1 MAQQAGLNRRAFLRN
16 AGMTAVA
23 GVVGGATAVR
33 PLAAGSSFQAHPN
46 GRFDFDTPL
55 NRIGT
60 NCVKY
65 DQQIARYGKDSI
77 RVGMGVAD
85 MDFRTAP
92 AITTALRERL
102 EHENW
107 GYLEMP
113 DSFPESIVNWNKRR
127 YNVTIN
133 PSELVISSGVYPGM
147 IAAMQTFC
155 PPGSK
160 VLLQTP
166 TYSGFYGMLRS
177 AKVLPEESPM
187 RLVNGRYEID
197 FDDLE
202 RRITHETHALIL
214 CNPQNPTGNCWTEAE
229 MMRLGEICLRRRV
242 VVLSDE
248 IHCDFV
254 TRGQKYTPFSNL
266 PDKAIVANSL
276 TFKAASKSFSL
287 AAHKVGWFFSDNA
300 DLMARV
306 RANHRA
312 DISTLGVV
320 ANQAAYSEAGED
332 WLDQCVSY
340 LDANF
345 DFTMDFIGSRLPGI
359 KAYKPEGTY
368 LAWLD
373 VSDLAARLGAARLAA
388 EANRTKAPGAADLT
402 PEQMV
407 ERYFVTEAHVQLN
420 QGQSYGPGGVNH
432 MRMNIATSR
441 QMLERGLTNM
451 ANAVKRL

>member
-1 MAQQAGLNRRAFLRN
+1 MSQRAGLNRRTFLRS

-23 GVVGGATAVR
+23 GVVGGSATAR
-33 PLAAGSSFQAHPN
+33 PVTAGVAAEPVN
-46 GRFDFDTPL
+46 GRYDFDTPY

-60 NCVKY
+60 DCVKY
-65 DQQIARYGKDSI
+65 DQQIKKYGRDSI
-77 RVGMGVAD
+77 VVGMGVAD
-85 MDFRTAP
+85 MDFRAAP
-92 AITTALRERL
+92 AITAALNERL
-102 EHENW
+102 THENW

-113 DSFPESIVNWNKRR
+113 DSFAESIISWNKHR
-127 YNVTIN
+127 YNVTID
-133 PSELVISSGVYPGM
+133 PAKLVISSGVYPGL

-166 TYSGFYGMLRS
+166 TYNGFYGMLRF

-187 RLVNGRYEID
+187 RLVNGRYEFD
-197 FDDLE
+197 FEDLE
-202 RRITHETHALIL
+202 RRISHDTHALIL

-229 MMRLGEICLRRRV
+229 LMRLGEICLRRRV

-254 TRGQKYTPFSNL
+254 TKGQTYTPFSNL

-287 AAHKVGWFFSDNA
+287 AAHKVGWFFADNA
-300 DLMARV
+300 DLLERV
-306 RANHRA
+306 KVNHRA

-320 ANQAAYSEAGED
+320 ANQAAYTDGGA
-332 WLDQCVSY
+332 WLDQLLEY
-340 LDANF
+340 LDGNH
-345 DFTMDFIGSRLPGI
+345 DFAMDFIDNRMPMI

-368 LAWLD
+368 LSWLD
-373 VSDLAARLGAARLAA
+373 VTEVAERIGAARLAA
-388 EANRTKAPGAADLT
+388 EANRTKAPGDADLT

-407 ERYFVTEAHVQLN
+407 ERFFVREARIQLN
-420 QGQSYGPGGVNH
+420 QGASYGVGGANH
-432 MRMNIATSR
+432 MRMNLGTSR
-441 QMLERGLTNM
+441 QLVELGLTNM
-451 ANAVKRL
+451 ANAVRKI